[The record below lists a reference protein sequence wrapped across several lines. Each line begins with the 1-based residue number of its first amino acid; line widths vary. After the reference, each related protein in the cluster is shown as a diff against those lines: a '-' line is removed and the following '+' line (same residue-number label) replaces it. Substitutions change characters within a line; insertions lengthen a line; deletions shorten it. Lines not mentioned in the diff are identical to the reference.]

1 MYIRRHMEVAIKKL
15 GAFYPV
21 VLVTG
26 ARQVGKSTV
35 LQNLFADLPYIT
47 MDNDLSFK
55 SLQSDPV
62 GYLEQLGYPL
72 IVDEIQRVP
81 ASFINFKYLVD
92 KIAGRGMYFLTGSQ
106 KFALMKG
113 VSDSLSGRIGVL
125 ELLGLSNREI
135 NNDGCDLPF
144 LPSSG
149 YISGRGKCVHLGP
162 QKLWERIH
170 RGFFPRLYAEP
181 NLPVEDF
188 YAAYV
193 DTYLTRDVRQL
204 QQVGNLLAFQQFM
217 TALAA
222 RSGQLLNLASLG
234 REVGIDQRTA
244 KQWLSILEAS
254 NVIYLLSPFGLNVT
268 KRIVKTPKVYFL
280 DTGLVC
286 YLCGWSSPLTASR
299 GAMSGQL
306 FETYVI
312 GEIMK
317 SYRNCGRTPRM
328 YFYRDSHS
336 VEIDLM
342 LYEDNVLYPVEIKRT
357 GTPEGKDAKS
367 FGLLAE
373 AYPSV
378 QIGEG
383 AVICNCGEIG
393 FLAPGVRA
401 LPVEMI

>member
-1 MYIRRHMEVAIKKL
+1 MYIKRNIEGAIKKL
-15 GAFYPV
+15 SKFYPAI
-21 VLVTG
+21 LVTG

-35 LQNLFADLPYIT
+35 LQNLYSDLPYIT
-47 MDNDLSFK
+47 MDNMISLK
-55 SLQSDPV
+55 SMQGDPV
-62 GYLEQLGYPL
+62 GYLEQIGYPV

-81 ASFINFKYLVD
+81 ESFINFKYVVD
-92 KIAGRGMYFLTGSQ
+92 RVADKGMYFLTGSQ
-106 KFALMKG
+106 KFTLMNK
-113 VSDSLSGRIGVL
+113 VSDSLAGRIGIL

-135 NNDGCDLPF
+135 NGDTCNLPF
-144 LPSSG
+144 LPSNE
-149 YISGRGKCVHLGP
+149 YIQQRGKCLHLEP
-162 QKLWERIH
+162 LKLWERIQ
-170 RGFFPRLYAEP
+170 RGSFPKLYAEP
-181 NLPVEDF
+181 EISAED
-188 YAAYV
+188 YYGVYV

-204 QQVGNLLAFQQFM
+204 QQVGDLLAFQQFM
-217 TALAA
+217 IALAA
-222 RSGQLLNLASLG
+222 RTGQLLNLASLG

-254 NVIYLLSPFGLNVT
+254 NVVCLLAPFSMNVT

-312 GEIMK
+312 GEIIK
-317 SYRNCGRTPRM
+317 SYRNCGKNPRM

-336 VEIDLM
+336 VEIDVL
-342 LYEDNVLYPVEIKRT
+342 LYQDNILYPVGIKQT
-357 GTPEGKDAKS
+357 GTPDAKDARH
-367 FGLLAE
+367 FGLLGE

-378 QIGEG
+378 TIGEG
-383 AVICNCGEIG
+383 AVICNCAETGI
-393 FLAPGVRA
+393 LAPGVRA